1 MDGKLVGKDR
11 FKKIN
16 LLLESK
22 LDNSYYFVINYLTFL
37 YSRGEGADMYGMGGP
52 GGYHHR
58 SDSPMSGYHPPARSP
73 TGSHSTPSPHSQV
86 INQSQE

>member
-1 MDGKLVGKDR
+1 M
-11 FKKIN
+11 N
-16 LLLESK
+16 QLLIHP
-22 LDNSYYFVINYLTFL
+22 NFF
-37 YSRGEGADMYGMGGP
+37 SRGDGAEMYGMGGP

-86 INQSQE
+86 IDQSQALDFYWLITRLNIAIDPS

>member
-1 MDGKLVGKDR
+1 
-11 FKKIN
+11 
-16 LLLESK
+16 
-22 LDNSYYFVINYLTFL
+22 
-37 YSRGEGADMYGMGGP
+37 MYGMGGP